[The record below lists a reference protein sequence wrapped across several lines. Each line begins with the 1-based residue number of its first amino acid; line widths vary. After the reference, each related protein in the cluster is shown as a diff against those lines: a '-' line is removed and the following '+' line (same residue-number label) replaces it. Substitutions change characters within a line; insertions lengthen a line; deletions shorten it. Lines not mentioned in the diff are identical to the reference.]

1 MNILHPT
8 DFSQTASHALAFAR
22 ILRALTGG
30 SLHLVHVQERF
41 DLPTDVQI
49 PRTDR
54 RDPVIEKHLEQLR
67 EQDVQLRQG
76 MLKTLTGL
84 GETNELMWGQP
95 IRELLNIQQRYDLIV
110 MGTDGYSRIDS
121 FFLGSVAS
129 RLLRRATTPV
139 AFVRNKPRTEVL
151 TRIAVAIDFTDTAQH
166 ALAFAKEFQLPL
178 VLIHIITHARDSA
191 DPLYVQDVSQR
202 LRELAGGTEVRIMLN
217 RGNPIV
223 RIPELAQESGA
234 GMLVLGMRHAR
245 QGLGLRLGARVDGIV
260 RSSEIPVLA
269 VPFRE

>member
-8 DFSQTASHALAFAR
+8 DFSQTASNALAFAR

-41 DLPTDVQI
+41 DLPQDIQI

-54 RDPVIEKHLEQLR
+54 RNPAIEEHLQQLR
-67 EQDVQLRQG
+67 DQDVQLRQG
-76 MLKTLTGL
+76 MLKSLTGL
-84 GETNELMWGQP
+84 GETNELIWGQP
-95 IRELLNIQQRYDLIV
+95 IRELLHVQNRYDLIV
-110 MGTDGYSRIDS
+110 LGTDGYSRIDQY
-121 FFLGSVAS
+121 FLGSVAS
-129 RLLRRATTPV
+129 RLLRRATTPT
-139 AFVRNKPRTEVL
+139 AFVRNKPRSEVL
-151 TRIAVAIDFTDTAQH
+151 TRIAVAVDFTDTARH
-166 ALAFAKEFQLPL
+166 ALEFAKQFQLPL
-178 VLIHIITHARDSA
+178 VLIHIITHARHSA
-191 DPLYVQDVSQR
+191 DPLYVQDVSER
-202 LRELAGGTEVRIMLN
+202 LREFAGTNDVRLMLN

-223 RIPELAQESGA
+223 RVPELAQESGA

-260 RSSEIPVLA
+260 RSSEIPVIA

>member
-22 ILRALTGG
+22 ILRALTSG

-41 DLPTDVQI
+41 DLPHDVSI

-54 RDPVIEKHLEQLR
+54 RDPVVEQHLQLLR
-67 EQDVQLRQG
+67 DQDVQMRQG

-84 GETNELMWGQP
+84 GETNELIWGQP
-95 IRELLNIQQRYDLIV
+95 IRELLQIQDRYDLIV
-110 MGTDGYSRIDS
+110 LGTDGYSRIDTY
-121 FFLGSVAS
+121 FLGSVAS

-139 AFVRNKPRTEVL
+139 ALVRNAPKSEVI
-151 TRIAVAIDFTDTAQH
+151 TRIAVAVDFTDTAKH
-166 ALAFAKEFQLPL
+166 ALEFAKQFHLPL
-178 VLIHIITHARDSA
+178 VLIHVITHSRDSN
-191 DPLYVQDVSQR
+191 DPLYVQDVSER
-202 LRELAGGTEVRIMLN
+202 LRELAGSSDVRIMLN

-223 RIPELAQESGA
+223 RVPELAQESGA

-269 VPFRE
+269 VPLSE